1 VTYSRGRPTVKQGQQ
16 VSELGANLRF
26 EYCGKLSRKWERVL
40 NQDVVPPA
48 RMLRGWGIHSLQ
60 QLELQADPELA
71 IGFINGADRLDP
83 MATEVM
89 SGFLEVSFR
98 TGERAKCTFDLRMSS
113 HGWGW

>member
-1 VTYSRGRPTVKQGQQ
+1 
-16 VSELGANLRF
+16 
-26 EYCGKLSRKWERVL
+26 VL
-40 NQDVVPPA
+40 KRDVVPPA

-71 IGFINGADRLDP
+71 IGFINGADRVDP

-98 TGERAKCTFDLRMSS
+98 TGERAKRTFNLRMPS

>member
-1 VTYSRGRPTVKQGQQ
+1 
-16 VSELGANLRF
+16 
-26 EYCGKLSRKWERVL
+26 
-40 NQDVVPPA
+40 
-48 RMLRGWGIHSLQ
+48 MLRGWGIHSLQ

-98 TGERAKCTFDLRMSS
+98 TGERAKRTFDLRMSS
-113 HGWGW
+113 HGWGR